1 MKDSKKL
8 TDLLNIISG
17 AVYMNTEFLCSCGDG
32 DWTCFCENKAL
43 TCSPDD
49 LARRIIED
57 ISKKYDIT
65 EKK

>member
-17 AVYMNTEFLCSCGDG
+17 AIYMNTEFLCSCGDSG
-32 DWTCFCENKAL
+32 TCICENKAL
-43 TCSPDD
+43 TCSPDELGRD
-49 LARRIIED
+49 IIEN
-57 ISKKYDIT
+57 ISKKYNIT